1 MNIILLPGL
10 DGTGELFEELI
21 PCLGDNRVHIIALP
35 QEGDQTYKSLTSYV
49 TKQLPRED
57 FILVAESFSG
67 PIGVLLS
74 QSGLQNMKGIIFVAT
89 FLTPPKK
96 FLIAITKLL
105 PIKQLLQVPFS
116 SLLVRYLMLGHSASD
131 KTAKRFFQVISKI
144 PNSVIKKRLSTVQKF
159 TLDGCQIN
167 LPATYIR
174 AKNDKL
180 VPKNKCLEFDHYFTN
195 LTIKTITGPHFILQA
210 CPVCCAEIILN
221 HID

>member
-21 PCLGDNRVHIIALP
+21 PCLGDNQVHIIALP
-35 QEGDQTYKSLTSYV
+35 QEGEQTYKSLTSYV

-89 FLTPPKK
+89 FLTPLKK

-144 PNSVIKKRLSTVQKF
+144 PNSVIKKGYLQFK
-159 TLDGCQIN
+159 N
-167 LPATYIR
+167 L
-174 AKNDKL
+174 
-180 VPKNKCLEFDHYFTN
+180 H
-195 LTIKTITGPHFILQA
+195 
-210 CPVCCAEIILN
+210 
-221 HID
+221 